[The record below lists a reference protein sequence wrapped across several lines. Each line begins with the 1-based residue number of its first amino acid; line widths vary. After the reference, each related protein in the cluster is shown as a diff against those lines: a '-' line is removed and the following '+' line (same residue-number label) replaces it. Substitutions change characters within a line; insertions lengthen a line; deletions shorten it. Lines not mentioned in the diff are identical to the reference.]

1 MREVIEL
8 SLSSKHVLNCENESI
23 VDDVSNENKEK
34 FLNVSSNQAQSATK
48 HKKQEEF
55 QQCNS
60 CLEPEITTSGVVSD
74 ERGNMKVQNEHTSGQ
89 DSSSS
94 CPSDNTSIPHHQPL
108 HYSVQSMRTRNN
120 VKKRYHCYKL

>member
-1 MREVIEL
+1 MNVQENAFL
-8 SLSSKHVLNCENESI
+8 VLNYHPKACA
-23 VDDVSNENKEK
+23 KL
-34 FLNVSSNQAQSATK
+34 LNCHYHVSSNQAQSATK